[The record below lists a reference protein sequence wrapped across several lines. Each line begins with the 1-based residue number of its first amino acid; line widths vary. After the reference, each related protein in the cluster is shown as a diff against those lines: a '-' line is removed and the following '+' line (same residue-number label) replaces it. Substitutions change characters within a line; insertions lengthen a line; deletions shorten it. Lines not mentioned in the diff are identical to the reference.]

1 MYKIIATI
9 AICVFAATGTASAE
23 GMQKYVKAFEE
34 VEHLAQAHCDTQ
46 FGDSEACMD
55 RQFNAFIEMHD
66 IYVSDAVSERALR
79 HATTYSRD
87 GKVKSF
93 DFREALRKAKL
104 YHVQEK
110 MNKYQNHM
118 GQR

>member
-1 MYKIIATI
+1 MYKIIAAI

-55 RQFNAFIEMHD
+55 RQFNAFIELND
-66 IYVSDAVSERALR
+66 VYVSDAVFEKATR
-79 HATTYSRD
+79 HATTYGRD
-87 GKVKSF
+87 GKAKAF
-93 DFREALRKAKL
+93 DFREALRKAKI
-104 YHVQEK
+104 YHAQEK
-110 MNKYQNHM
+110 LGEYQEYM

>member
-1 MYKIIATI
+1 MYKIIAAI

-87 GKVKSF
+87 GKAKAF